1 MNNIIKRA
9 ISTTGT
15 EDKTTWRYHD
25 ATGLLSEK
33 EDDSGNKVMYT
44 YGEGMR
50 LKTRMW
56 ARPNGQDPLVTTYTY
71 DQNTGELS
79 GIDYSDDTPDVS
91 FTYDRLGRQKSIT
104 DAAGTRTF
112 AYNDADLRLHAETM
126 TGLYSKTIT
135 RNYDTVDVK
144 GRNIGF
150 TIDTDTI
157 TYGYEADTGRFKSVS
172 WDVNG
177 NTDTLTYGYT
187 DQSDLLSGMTN
198 QSGLFQVSYTY
209 ESNRNLRTAIENAHS
224 AAIKS
229 RYDYTYDE
237 IGRRTSVKNSG
248 QAFSQDAFNTF
259 AYNDRSEL
267 THSDRYLGTDITDL
281 TQPVDPGCIP
291 I

>member
-1 MNNIIKRA
+1 MHTYREDQGF
-9 ISTTGT
+9 TGADWPET
-15 EDKTTWRYHD
+15 AGIEDKTIWRYHD
-25 ATGLLSEK
+25 ATGLLAEK

-79 GIDYSDDTPDVS
+79 GIDYSDDTLDVS

-112 AYNDADLRLHAETM
+112 AYNDADLRLHSETM

-157 TYGYEADTGRFKSVS
+157 TYGYEPATGRFKSVAWS
-172 WDVNG
+172 IG
-177 NTDTLTYGYT
+177 SSSDTLTYGYT
-187 DQSDLLSGMTN
+187 DRSDLLSGMTN
-198 QSGLFQVSYTY
+198 QNGLFQVGYTY
-209 ESNRNLRTAIENAHS
+209 ESGRNLRTAIENAHS

-248 QAFSQDAFNTF
+248 QAFSQEAFN
-259 AYNDRSEL
+259 N
-267 THSDRYLGTDITDL
+267 LG
-281 TQPVDPGCIP
+281 V
-291 I
+291 